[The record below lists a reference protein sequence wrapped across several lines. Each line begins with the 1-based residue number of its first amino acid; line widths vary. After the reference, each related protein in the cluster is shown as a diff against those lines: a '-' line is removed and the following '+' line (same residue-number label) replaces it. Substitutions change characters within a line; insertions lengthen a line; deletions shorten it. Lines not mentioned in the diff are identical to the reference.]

1 MRIAMV
7 APLELRVPPLAYG
20 GTELVVSLLTEELV
34 RRGHEVTLFASG
46 DSITSARLHS
56 ICPTFLRG
64 SSRNKAVLN
73 LMNVRACLEQAD
85 RFEVIHNHTVLE
97 GIALAS
103 LTKTPMLTTLHGA
116 VYGDHRLLFETYS
129 GWYNTISNSAKS
141 LLSPQ
146 DRFVGTVYN
155 GIQCSTYPFN
165 GGKRDGYMLFLSRV
179 SLEKGAHIAIE
190 VAKRLNR
197 KLIIAGNVDDIDQ
210 DYFQTR
216 VLPGVDGDLVRYVGE
231 ADYVTKRELLKN
243 AHCLLA
249 PITWPEPFGLFLIEA
264 MACGTP
270 VIAIRLGSVPEV
282 VQDGVTGFVV
292 DSVEHMARRVAD
304 LSEIDPAACRR
315 WVETHFSVSRMV
327 DGYLAAYETVVAA
340 SALARAGGPS
350 VPMPLTSVKGVAPPP
365 VRSRSVRF
373 DWKKRHRQRL
383 PSC

>member
-7 APLELRVPPLAYG
+7 APLELRVPPPAYG

-97 GIALAS
+97 GIGLAS

-116 VYGDHRLLFETYS
+116 MNGEYGLLFETYR
-129 GWYNTISNSAKS
+129 GWHNTISDSAKS
-141 LLSPQ
+141 LLPPQ
-146 DRFVGTVYN
+146 GRFVGTIYN
-155 GIQCSTYPFN
+155 SIESSTYPFN
-165 GGKRDGYMLFLSRV
+165 GGEHEGYMLFLSRI
-179 SLEKGAHIAIE
+179 SIEKGTHIAIE

-197 KLIIAGNVDDIDQ
+197 KLIIAGNVDDIDR

-231 ADYVTKRELLKN
+231 ADYAAKRELLKN
-243 AHCLLA
+243 AYCLLA
-249 PITWPEPFGLFLIEA
+249 PITWAEPFGLFLIEA

-270 VIAIRLGSVPEV
+270 VIANRLGSVPEV

-292 DSVEHMARRVAD
+292 DSVEHMVRRVAD
-304 LSEIDPAACRR
+304 LPEIDPAACRR

-340 SALARAGGPS
+340 SARAGSP
-350 VPMPLTSVKGVAPPP
+350 PMSLSLPLPLMSTMEVAPPP
-365 VRSRSVRF
+365 VRS
-373 DWKKRHRQRL
+373 DA
-383 PSC
+383 PAA